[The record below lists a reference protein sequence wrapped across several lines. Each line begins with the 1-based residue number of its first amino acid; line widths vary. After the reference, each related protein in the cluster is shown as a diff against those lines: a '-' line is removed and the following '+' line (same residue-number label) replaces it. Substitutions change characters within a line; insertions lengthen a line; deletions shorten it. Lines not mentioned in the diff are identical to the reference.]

1 MAYLVSNLMT
11 ERELVMV
18 AGRSNV
24 GVQETV
30 LVGKEGLVELAEEG
44 YRWEHLKRKQLLI
57 LDQGIGDCFRKLST
71 NWMMLCPAG
80 TL

>member
-1 MAYLVSNLMT
+1 MAYLVSKLMT

-30 LVGKEGLVELAEEG
+30 LVWKEGLVELAEEG
-44 YRWEHLKRKQLLI
+44 
-57 LDQGIGDCFRKLST
+57 
-71 NWMMLCPAG
+71 
-80 TL
+80 